1 MYHVSTAPVMIQ
13 LVKRICIQCS
23 GISQV
28 KSAPVRAFQSSYRG
42 GRHMINSR
50 DSEKMHMTSIQTIAN
65 SLLEVVE
72 VSTANKPMYITHS
85 SSFLLVTQWLVHV
98 IRSCCV

>member
-1 MYHVSTAPVMIQ
+1 MF
-13 LVKRICIQCS
+13 CS

-42 GRHMINSR
+42 GRHMINLR
-50 DSEKMHMTSIQTIAN
+50 DSEKIHMTSIQTITN

-72 VSTANKPMYITHS
+72 VKIDRNEHFLST
-85 SSFLLVTQWLVHV
+85 LLDL
-98 IRSCCV
+98 